1 MVAKGSTSPI
11 RVTTPY
17 AIMRDAIQHKQPKAV
32 VQCSLNALFF
42 LLYTI
47 PLGTLMKKKLALLK
61 QVVTIFKQHAV

>member
-1 MVAKGSTSPI
+1 MVAKGSTGPI

-47 PLGTLMKKKLALLK
+47 PLGTLMKKS
-61 QVVTIFKQHAV
+61 